1 MTRAAWTLRG
11 WAHKHTSTQA
21 HKYKHKSQHNVQV
34 KRTINLWVTIVQVQ
48 TKTFAGGARRLGMAP
63 KSANAHEA
71 QVSPPTQVQHPNHPF
86 ISNFAKSLFDICY
99 MHSMVLT
106 FLELFLL
113 LREDLP
119 VETSAPTQVTFSF
132 RSLPTSSS
140 SPSLDSPGSRR
151 ITPWKWRF
159 SLKIQWFHIFVRS
172 LVENKCVAG
181 NK

>member
-1 MTRAAWTLRG
+1 MCPSTMSTNCASLSKRCKWSAQSTCESQLYKFKRRLLQVVQGG
-11 WAHKHTSTQA
+11 WAWRPSRLMLTKLRFLHQLSPNTQN
-21 HKYKHKSQHNVQV
+21 Y
-34 KRTINLWVTIVQVQ
+34 
-48 TKTFAGGARRLGMAP
+48 
-63 KSANAHEA
+63 
-71 QVSPPTQVQHPNHPF
+71 PF
-86 ISNFAKSLFDICY
+86 IWNLAKSLFDICY

-172 LVENKCVAG
+172 LVEDKCVAG